1 MEYTVKYWE
10 HIVHEVLEKE
20 CNVEGSNFDDAY
32 RKFKKNNPFVEIRS
46 FYAN

>member
-1 MEYTVKYWE
+1 MKYTAKYWE

-32 RKFKKNNPFVEIRS
+32 RKFKKNNPLSKLEV
-46 FYAN
+46 YAN